1 MKLSRKARRDGA
13 TAALGVAACAF
24 SVAFIPDGH
33 WWSLVQ
39 LPLLGL
45 GLYFGLFYPI
55 DGKRR
60 SWPRFD
66 VNLSLTP
73 TERGIM
79 LAWCEVAVF
88 LSLIIWLPIGPVW
101 NIARIVPVCCL
112 LLALGR
118 LYRATFWKDGN
129 PL

>member
-1 MKLSRKARRDGA
+1 VKPSRKARRDGA
-13 TAALGVAACAF
+13 TAALGVAA
-24 SVAFIPDGH
+24 STLPVALIPEGH
-33 WWSLVQ
+33 WWSVVQ

-45 GLYFGLFYPI
+45 GFYFGLFYPI

-60 SWPRFD
+60 SWPRFN
-66 VNLSLTP
+66 VNLSVTP

-79 LAWCEVAVF
+79 LAWCEVAA
-88 LSLIIWLPIGPVW
+88 LLALIIWLPIGPVW

-112 LLALGR
+112 VLALGR